1 MKRTIAIVGAG
12 PGIGK
17 AIAERFGDEGFQI
30 ALLSRNT
37 EKLLTVVNYLT
48 EKGIVAQAFKAD
60 VLNRESL
67 STALKEVKLAF
78 GSIDV
83 LEYSPSVYDTMFTP
97 RNITVENL
105 QHQLDFL
112 LLGAVAAVQE
122 VLPEFLERKS
132 GAILFTTAVSAL
144 YPVTFTANIGVVI
157 GGLLNYSRLLFQ
169 DLKAD
174 GIYTG
179 IVMVAGWVVEK
190 GQGHEDKGDGISL
203 VFAEDVA
210 QRHWQLYNERNAPE
224 AIVGDPL
231 PIRKL
236 AGLN

>member
-1 MKRTIAIVGAG
+1 MGKTIAIVGAG

-17 AIAERFGDEGFQI
+17 AIAERFGKEGFQV

-37 EKLLTVVNYLT
+37 EKLLPLVTYLS
-48 EKGIVAQAFKAD
+48 EKGIVVQSFKAD
-60 VLNRESL
+60 VLNPESL
-67 STALKEVKLAF
+67 TSALREVKTTF

-83 LEYSPSVYDTMFTP
+83 LEYSPSVYDDLFTP

-112 LLGAVAAVQE
+112 LLGAVTAVQE
-122 VLPEFLERKS
+122 VLPAFLEKKS
-132 GAILFTTAVSAL
+132 GAFLFTTAVSAL
-144 YPVTFTANIGVVI
+144 YPVTFTANVGVAI

-174 GIYTG
+174 GIYAG

-190 GQGHEDKGDGISL
+190 GQEHPEREDGISL

-210 QRHWQLYNERNAPE
+210 EQHWQLFNERHSPE
-224 AIVGDPL
+224 AIVGDPT
-231 PIRKL
+231 PIRKI
-236 AGLN
+236 AGLI